1 MDGNTRYIFAFRIG
15 HLLGATDK
23 QIPFTV
29 NIEKLIHYHVGVFAF
44 TGSGKSNFTSL
55 VMRKAMKTISDVKF
69 VVFDISAEYGVNIID
84 LLKEIPSRIIL
95 TEPLP
100 NYHNNGNQSENMRIE
115 Q

>member
-1 MDGNTRYIFAFRIG
+1 
-15 HLLGATDK
+15 
-23 QIPFTV
+23 
-29 NIEKLIHYHVGVFAF
+29 
-44 TGSGKSNFTSL
+44 
-55 VMRKAMKTISDVKF
+55 MKTISDVKF